1 MGTSSNRQARC
12 ISKFEHQ
19 LVVGAVHRTASR
31 QVRPGLAESQSTVPV
46 ALLIDTNENNIL
58 DGSSAGAA

>member
-1 MGTSSNRQARC
+1 
-12 ISKFEHQ
+12 
-19 LVVGAVHRTASR
+19 VVGALHRTASR